1 MRKGACVIRAFHFE
15 RMLDMS
21 TPRTEPNSG
30 QTERFAQLHADVAAF
45 TEEMHL
51 HSVRPADPRK
61 AWLPFGLGAGA
72 ALTVFVA
79 AALFQRLI

>member
-1 MRKGACVIRAFHFE
+1 MGRQRTKRGPE
-15 RMLDMS
+15 RHKEKWMLRD
-21 TPRTEPNSG
+21 EPNSG

-45 TEEMHL
+45 IEEMHQ

-72 ALTVFVA
+72 ALTFFVA
-79 AALFQRLI
+79 AALFQPLI